1 MTVHFLLILNL
12 KLQLLQK
19 FEANENSQ
27 RFPGFRF
34 LTLGKIKNSEIFDI
48 GQKKKQNSEIFLFSN
63 CYLLVLNSVIF
74 LVAKS

>member
-34 LTLGKIKNSEIFDI
+34 LALGKIKNSEIFDI
-48 GQKKKQNSEIFLFSN
+48 GQKKKT
-63 CYLLVLNSVIF
+63 
-74 LVAKS
+74 